1 MPRKRRTDVAFDHYL
16 EGRRS
21 FVYRIMGKT
30 VAKPNSGPCVSQ
42 KRTVGLAK
50 PKTRFKNPPPLCE
63 DKEFMKYIEENAYAV
78 GPQMVESRMA
88 SMMREYFKERNE
100 RHHKRAAKP
109 SQTVVN
115 NKEDTHNS
123 LPVEPEISVIV
134 KVNEPANTILK
145 AFQNI
150 PAERPTRAT
159 IKINHPGFKNPL
171 YLCYIISSIQLLLS
185 SPKIVNYF
193 VNWNIDSIEGEY
205 ERTLFN
211 AFKGI
216 SNHIKKSIRLSQN
229 ELDKHILELGKFAEE
244 KFGFRQKAQHDP
256 AEFIAKL
263 FEFINSQSERSEQ
276 EITQLFRVITNATST
291 RCPNRPNPSGTKNV
305 EYIYRIMLGNDEKS
319 IQTLIGQ
326 SLEDIQPSTN
336 NFVESTMLDMP
347 DLLLIQLGRSMWDEK
362 EKELVKNSV
371 PVEVTLNLVLRSCE
385 RGNERS
391 QDGTLLSIPEDDND
405 QNTEIHDTHYE
416 LTGLIVH
423 EGNKVNTGHYYTYL
437 HRSVDH
443 EWICCDDSI
452 VKPKFL
458 ACSI

>member
-1 MPRKRRTDVAFDHYL
+1 
-16 EGRRS
+16 
-21 FVYRIMGKT
+21 MGKT
-30 VAKPNSGPCVSQ
+30 VAKPNSGPCVSH
-42 KRTVGLAK
+42 KRAVGFAK
-50 PKTRFKNPPPLCE
+50 LNTRFKNPPPLCE
-63 DKEFMKYIEENAYAV
+63 DKEFLKYIEENAYAA

-88 SMMREYFKERNE
+88 STMREYFKDRNE
-100 RHHKRAAKP
+100 RQRKRAETSKP
-109 SQTVVN
+109 VVN
-115 NKEDTHNS
+115 NKEDSHNS
-123 LPVEPEISVIV
+123 LPVEPEISITV
-134 KVNEPANTILK
+134 KVNAPANTIFK

-150 PAERPTRAT
+150 PAERPTPAT
-159 IKINHPGFKNPL
+159 NKINHPGFKNPR

-216 SNHIKKSIRLSQN
+216 SNHIKQSMRLSQN

-244 KFGFRQKAQHDP
+244 KFGFRQKDQHDP

-263 FEFINSQSERSEQ
+263 FEFINSQSEQ
-276 EITQLFRVITNATST
+276 EISQFFRVITNATST
-291 RCPNRPNPSGTKNV
+291 RCPNPSGTKNV

-336 NFVESTMLDMP
+336 NFVDMP
-347 DLLLIQLGRSMWDEK
+347 DLLLIQLGRCMWNEK
-362 EKELVKNSV
+362 EKEPVKNLV
-371 PVEVTLNLVLRSCE
+371 PVEVTLNLVLLSYE

-391 QDGTLLSIPEDDND
+391 ADGTLLSIPEDDDD

-423 EGNKVNTGHYYTYL
+423 QGNEVDRGHYYTYL
-437 HRSVDH
+437 HRSVDQ

-452 VKPKFL
+452 VKRTDKAEL
-458 ACSI
+458 DSEEVTTNCYLLLYSKISGL